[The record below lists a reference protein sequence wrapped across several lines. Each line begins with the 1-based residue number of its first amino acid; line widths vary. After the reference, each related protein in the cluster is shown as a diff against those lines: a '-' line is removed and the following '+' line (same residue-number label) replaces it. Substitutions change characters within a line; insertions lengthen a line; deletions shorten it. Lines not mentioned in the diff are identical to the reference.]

1 MYKDGVTAH
10 TATVRPLKGGI
21 FMSKQSGY
29 IPRAVIVV
37 RTVSLAFALLLLGA
51 MILYMARIG
60 GQTESVLSKT
70 GSRGNEVRQ
79 IQQRLKNWGYYT
91 GEVDGIFGVETKKA
105 VMSFQRKNGLT
116 VDGIAGN
123 ATLKAMGIQSSQQT
137 GGSGG
142 YSSSDIALLA
152 NIISAEAR
160 GEPFEGQVAVGAVVL
175 NRGTSLLPR
184 HAFGRCLSA
193 GRIHRDHRRPDQRS
207 GRRISQISGSRS
219 FGGLRSLGR
228 RALLLQSRQDVKQM
242 DSDTSGDQTHWRSS
256 LLQLEAVPISLPKYR
271 RPVRFLRSV
280 RALKW
285 YN

>member
-1 MYKDGVTAH
+1 
-10 TATVRPLKGGI
+10 
-21 FMSKQSGY
+21 MSKQSASL
-29 IPRAVIVV
+29 PRAVIVI

-51 MILYMARIG
+51 MIVYIARVG
-60 GQTESVLSKT
+60 GQAENVLSKT

-137 GGSGG
+137 GGNGG
-142 YSSSDIALLA
+142 YSNSDVALLA

-175 NRGTSLLPR
+175 NRVEHPPSLIRSRALSISRAHSRRSQMARSTRRSLNLPKR
-184 HAFGRCLSA
+184 LRAKRWPA
-193 GRIHRDHRRPDQRS
+193 PTHRAARSIIIILTRPQTNGS
-207 GRRISQISGSRS
+207 GRVQLSNVLAPICFAVRPVKRFPPIFRRLGRS
-219 FGGLRSLGR
+219 FELLGR
-228 RALLLQSRQDVKQM
+228 Q
-242 DSDTSGDQTHWRSS
+242 
-256 LLQLEAVPISLPKYR
+256 I
-271 RPVRFLRSV
+271 
-280 RALKW
+280 W
-285 YN
+285 YNLL

>member
-1 MYKDGVTAH
+1 
-10 TATVRPLKGGI
+10 
-21 FMSKQSGY
+21 MSKQSGY

-51 MILYMARIG
+51 MILYMAHIG

-175 NRGTSLLPR
+175 NRVEHPSFPDTLAGVVYQPG
-184 HAFGRCLSA
+184 AFTAITDG
-193 GRIHRDHRRPDQRS
+193 
-207 GRRISQISGSRS
+207 QIN
-219 FGGLRSLGR
+219 
-228 RALLLQSRQDVKQM
+228 
-242 DSDTSGDQTHWRSS
+242 
-256 LLQLEAVPISLPKYR
+256 EAVAESAKKAAREALAGSDPSGGALYYYTPDKTSNKWIR
-271 RPVRFLRSV
+271 TRPVIKRIGAHLFCS
-280 RALKW
+280 
-285 YN
+285 